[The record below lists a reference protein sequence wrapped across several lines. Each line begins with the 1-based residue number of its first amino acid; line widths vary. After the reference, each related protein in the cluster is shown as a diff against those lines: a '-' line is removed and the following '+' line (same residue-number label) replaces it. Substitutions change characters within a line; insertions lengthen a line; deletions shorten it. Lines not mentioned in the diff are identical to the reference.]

1 MSVALFFPIFSAFFC
16 TFRRRKMSK
25 NAKKMSKNAKKK
37 MPKKISK
44 NSEKFRKI
52 NFQIYLE
59 YTDQTLVSTEFPST
73 KSIGLCF
80 VLALLLDESGK
91 YLVFFFLEKKNS
103 KFSVISGKFSSY
115 NIIFFAQKFTYL

>member
-1 MSVALFFPIFSAFFC
+1 MSHYFFPFFLHFFVLFDVEKC
-16 TFRRRKMSK
+16 RKMP
-25 NAKKMSKNAKKK
+25 KKCRKMPKKK